1 MELTIRILD
10 PSGAVARDVTVRA
23 DDAHRVAD
31 LLPVLVD
38 VMEWPRTAFDGR
50 AIPYELRRQGEARA
64 IAHATPIA
72 SLALQRG
79 AALVLGPAAAGG

>member
-10 PSGAVARDVTVRA
+10 PSATVARDVTVRA
-23 DDAHRVAD
+23 DDSHRIAD

-50 AIPYELRRQGEARA
+50 PIPYELRRQGDPRA
-64 IAHATPIA
+64 LDHATPVA
-72 SLALQRG
+72 ALALPRG
-79 AALVLGPAAAGG
+79 GTLILGPTTAT